1 MSITW
6 DIASLDAC
14 ARRWKESGKK
24 VMGVYCCHLPE
35 EILYAADIL
44 PYRLKGTNCKDSS
57 QAESYMSALSCSFA
71 RACLEGLL
79 DGSMDFLDGIV
90 GSDGCLMMQRVFD
103 NIKATEPGRMLY
115 HQFTAP
121 RTQTKRAQ
129 EFYRMEIEELKNM
142 AEKLSGVTITPERLR
157 HAIEVY
163 NESRR
168 LIRQLYELR
177 KAEGPVVTGAECLKI
192 TLCASSMPKEEFNKK
207 LAAFLE
213 EVKERE
219 PISDY
224 SSRLMLIGSALDEP
238 DYLDIFEEKG
248 GLFVTDMQCF
258 GSRYLWE
265 PIDLNRDDLLTSLAE
280 TYLTRPV
287 CPRMCDLH
295 HAFRDQVLD
304 MAREYNVE
312 GMVYVRMKNCDMWG
326 GESLFLDQKIKDAGL
341 PLLVLERE
349 EITTNAGQVA
359 IRAEAFL
366 EMIEAGGENE

>member
-1 MSITW
+1 MSSFNW
-6 DIASLDAC
+6 DVASVDSF
-14 ARRWKESGKK
+14 AREWKASGKK
-24 VMGVYCCHLPE
+24 VMGVYCCHIPE

-57 QAESYMSALSCSFA
+57 LAESYMSALSCSFA

-79 DGSMDFLDGIV
+79 DGSLDFLDGIV
-90 GSDGCLMMQRVFD
+90 GADGCLMMQRVYD
-103 NIKATEPGRMLY
+103 NIKAAAPNKMVY

-121 RTQTKRAQ
+121 RTKTPRAV
-129 EFYRMEIEELKNM
+129 EFYQMEIEELKAM
-142 AEKLSGVTITPERLR
+142 AEKVSGVTVTEERLQ

-168 LIRQLYELR
+168 LIRELYELR
-177 KAEGPVVTGAECLKI
+177 KEEEPVISGAECLKI
-192 TLCASSMPKEEFNKK
+192 TLCATAMPKDVFNEK

-213 EVKERE
+213 EVKQRE

-238 DYLDIFEEKG
+238 DYLNIFEEKG

-265 PIDLNRDDLLTSLAE
+265 PVELVEEGAMASIAKAYLL
-280 TYLTRPV
+280 RPV
-287 CPRMCDLH
+287 CPRMCDMH
-295 HAFRDQVLD
+295 HELRDRILA
-304 MAREYNVE
+304 MAEEYNVE
-312 GMVYVRMKNCDMWG
+312 GMIYVRMKNCDMWG
-326 GESLFLDQKIKDAGL
+326 GESLFLDQKIREAGL
-341 PLLVLERE
+341 PLLILERE

-366 EMIEAGGENE
+366 EMIEAGGE